1 MADTPDTI
9 KVTRHRDLRGRG
21 WQIWIRRTLMSLVAL
36 IPVVA
41 LFNVFGQRP
50 VTSSAAAARASLK
63 VYGATHLRGGL
74 LYMARFHVTAHSDL
88 KKAILILSPGWAEDI
103 TINTIEPSP
112 ISEGS
117 SNGRL
122 TFDLGHIP
130 AGGSY
135 LFFMHFQVNPTNV
148 GRRPQ
153 DVTLADG
160 NTALITLHR
169 TITVY
174 P

>member
-1 MADTPDTI
+1 VAAPDTL
-9 KVTRHRDLRGRG
+9 VLNRHRDLRGRS
-21 WQIWIRRTLMSLVAL
+21 WQIWVRRSLMILVAVVP
-36 IPVVA
+36 IVA

-50 VTSSAAAARASLK
+50 ATSQGTAPAASLK

-74 LYMARFHVTAHSDL
+74 LYMARFRITARSEL
-88 KKAILILSPGWAEDI
+88 KKAILILDPGWAEGI

-112 ISEGS
+112 IGEGS

-135 LFFMHFQVNPTNV
+135 LLFMEFQVNPTNV
-148 GRRPQ
+148 GHRSQ

-160 NTALITLHR
+160 SRALLTLHR
-169 TITVY
+169 DVTIF

>member
-1 MADTPDTI
+1 VAAPDTLVL
-9 KVTRHRDLRGRG
+9 KRHRDLSGRL
-21 WQIWIRRTLMSLVAL
+21 WQIWVRRGLMSLIAVL
-36 IPVVA
+36 PIVA

-50 VTSSAAAARASLK
+50 ATSKAAAPAASLE

-74 LYMARFHVTAHSDL
+74 LYMTRFHVTAHSDV
-88 KKAILILSPGWAEDI
+88 KKAILILSPGWAEGI

-122 TFDLGHIP
+122 TFELGHIP

-135 LFFMHFQVNPTNV
+135 LLFMQFQVNPTNV
-148 GRRPQ
+148 GHRSQ

-160 NTALITLHR
+160 STALLTIHR
-169 TITVY
+169 DVTIY

>member
-1 MADTPDTI
+1 
-9 KVTRHRDLRGRG
+9 
-21 WQIWIRRTLMSLVAL
+21 MSLVAL

-74 LYMARFHVTAHSDL
+74 LYMTRFHVTAHGDL

-135 LFFMHFQVNPTNV
+135 LLFMHFQVNPTNV

>member
-1 MADTPDTI
+1 M
-9 KVTRHRDLRGRG
+9 V
-21 WQIWIRRTLMSLVAL
+21 
-36 IPVVA
+36 
-41 LFNVFGQRP
+41 
-50 VTSSAAAARASLK
+50 
-63 VYGATHLRGGL
+63 
-74 LYMARFHVTAHSDL
+74 RFHVTAHSDL

-135 LFFMHFQVNPTNV
+135 LLFMDFQVNPTNV

>member
-1 MADTPDTI
+1 MVDAPDTI
-9 KVTRHRDLRGRG
+9 EVTRHRDLRGRG

-36 IPVVA
+36 IPIVA

-50 VTSSAAAARASLK
+50 VTSSAAAPRASLK

-88 KKAILILSPGWAEDI
+88 KKATLILSPGWAEDI

-112 ISEGS
+112 IGEGS

-135 LFFMHFQVNPTNV
+135 L
-148 GRRPQ
+148 
-153 DVTLADG
+153 
-160 NTALITLHR
+160 
-169 TITVY
+169 
-174 P
+174 